1 MIAIHFP
8 WIHFPSDEELLP
20 VGPRSIQVTA
30 TIKEASIHNHHL
42 DTFVDEE
49 QMSDD
54 TPDNQS
60 DLLQTLPFY
69 GGNSDPISEVFQQ
82 QQKLPGTTDSFHMLQ
97 ESRENHDHLNDHSQQ
112 FPAISQNIDLRRKAL
127 QQRIGS
133 PGFQSPHRQS
143 IPSYVLEVERFYQQ
157 HILNGKSSA
166 ANFRPQG
173 NQENCFTIDSVSS
186 LTTPYSDYPVI
197 LGKFPSAI
205 QYK

>member
-49 QMSDD
+49 QMSGD
-54 TPDNQS
+54 TPDNQL
-60 DLLQTLPFY
+60 DLLQTLRSY

-97 ESRENHDHLNDHSQQ
+97 ESRENHDHLNGDSQQ
-112 FPAISQNIDLRRKAL
+112 FPTKNQT
-127 QQRIGS
+127 
-133 PGFQSPHRQS
+133 QSP
-143 IPSYVLEVERFYQQ
+143 PGPL
-157 HILNGKSSA
+157 
-166 ANFRPQG
+166 
-173 NQENCFTIDSVSS
+173 
-186 LTTPYSDYPVI
+186 
-197 LGKFPSAI
+197 
-205 QYK
+205 